1 MRTHSEMSVDD
12 FHPVVKKIS
21 ELETLWRMSRCHMLD
36 PIQTIRK
43 EVRELISINERIQGA
58 VLRGEGITVDEAELI
73 KITAS
78 ELLTTAAK
86 LQGAKQTRTA
96 ECV

>member
-1 MRTHSEMSVDD
+1 MRTHPGMSVDD

-21 ELETLWRMSRCHMLD
+21 ELEIIWRMSRCHMPD
-36 PIQTIRK
+36 QIQTIRK
-43 EVRELISINERIQGA
+43 EVRDLISINERIQGA
-58 VLRGEGITVDEAELI
+58 VLRGEGITIDEAELI

-86 LQGAKQTRTA
+86 LQGAKQTLTA
-96 ECV
+96 ERM